1 MVTEISPAAT
11 SQIVGDERGGKKCG
25 KGKESAKL
33 PTEPG
38 ASSHEGERVGCI
50 LDSFGRVGLV
60 SWRVVH
66 FVLRGVLPPDTPMEC
81 SKVGSPIIAIGLTR
95 SESLQT
101 FQFKSS
107 SPIYP
112 SWVRRKNYPFS
123 TVQKYLFLRFRKRL
137 L

>member
-1 MVTEISPAAT
+1 MRRLSEWSPKLARLPLPKLLAMSAAA
-11 SQIVGDERGGKKCG
+11 KNAG
-25 KGKESAKL
+25 KGKNLRNFPQNRAL
-33 PTEPG
+33 PRMK
-38 ASSHEGERVGCI
+38 ERGWVGCI

-107 SPIYP
+107 SPIYLSWGWGLEEGLGVGWVP
-112 SWVRRKNYPFS
+112 SK
-123 TVQKYLFLRFRKRL
+123 T
-137 L
+137 

>member
-1 MVTEISPAAT
+1 MRRLSEWSPKLARLPLPKLLAMSAAA
-11 SQIVGDERGGKKCG
+11 KNAG
-25 KGKESAKL
+25 KGKNLRNFPQNRAL
-33 PTEPG
+33 PRMK
-38 ASSHEGERVGCI
+38 ERGWAAYWI
-50 LDSFGRVGLV
+50 VGLV

-112 SWVRRKNYPFS
+112 SWGWGLEEGLGVGWVPSK
-123 TVQKYLFLRFRKRL
+123 T
-137 L
+137 

>member
-1 MVTEISPAAT
+1 M
-11 SQIVGDERGGKKCG
+11 
-25 KGKESAKL
+25 
-33 PTEPG
+33 
-38 ASSHEGERVGCI
+38 GCI
-50 LDSFGRVGLV
+50 LDYSFGRVGLV

-107 SPIYP
+107 LPIY
-112 SWVRRKNYPFS
+112 S
-123 TVQKYLFLRFRKRL
+123 FLRVGLGPSKILRKGVL
-137 L
+137 LGEHCPCFLFCLEMAFGYF